1 MSRLSDSA
9 AGGADSQ
16 PAPPPPPIRSA
27 EQVKLNINFST
38 QNCNSFNVSGITKN
52 TKSKV
57 TSIIN
62 FNTDIIFLSDTR
74 LGNKARHISDLF
86 RLKYRFYSNSTM
98 NKRGVAILIRNE
110 FDFTLTDTFPD
121 PDENV
126 LLISGLTAGKKILL
140 GAIYG
145 PNENNRVF
153 LSLLNELLL
162 DTGIMP

>member
-27 EQVKLNINFST
+27 EQAKLNINFST

-52 TKSKV
+52 TKSEV

-62 FNTDIIFLSDTR
+62 LNTDIIFLSDTR
-74 LGNKARHISDLF
+74 LGNKAMHISDLF

-98 NKRGVAILIRNE
+98 NKRGVAILIRN
-110 FDFTLTDTFPD
+110 
-121 PDENV
+121 
-126 LLISGLTAGKKILL
+126 
-140 GAIYG
+140 
-145 PNENNRVF
+145 
-153 LSLLNELLL
+153 
-162 DTGIMP
+162 